1 LSEWEKELARID
13 KQIAATS
20 DEELAARA
28 AATAAAPPGTMPPS
42 AAHGGASPIQPTQAA
57 APAAPPSSIGATL
70 RLGLSVALAAGMM
83 FWPYEARCG
92 MGLAA
97 DGGAVTVGAGGGS
110 WCAIWSWR
118 QRAGRSQVR
127 SLRVRVPERRRA
139 VFADEWPT
147 IVERAFLAGRIEM
160 GSDGKPRVKRE
171 AEAPAED

>member
-97 DGGAVTVGAGGGS
+97 YMGAVTVVAGSGIWS
-110 WCAIWSWR
+110 AIWSWR
-118 QRAGRSQVR
+118 HRAGRSQVL
-127 SLRVRVPERRRA
+127 SLLV
-139 VFADEWPT
+139 
-147 IVERAFLAGRIEM
+147 LAWGLVLGGLEIL
-160 GSDGKPRVKRE
+160 PRTGYALPSE
-171 AEAPAED
+171 AHPNTWSCRPAEMPGQLPGVR